1 MPRTY
6 LGLITGSFSTPAADN
21 PTVVVM
27 EAAYRHHGLDARYLN
42 CEIARDDLRAAVAGT
57 RAMGWAGFN
66 CSIPHKLAVID
77 LIDALAPSAE
87 IIGAVNCVVST
98 DGELVGHNT
107 DGQGFVAAL
116 SPVCDLAG
124 AHIVVLGT
132 GGAAR
137 AVAVETALAG
147 AASVTIV
154 GRSGDEATA
163 LAGYVTQATG
173 TTAYGTPWV
182 GTYAVPPTADVL
194 VNATSVGF
202 GDPDAMVAVDVATL
216 RPGLIAA
223 DVVVSATPTAFV
235 RAAREAGAT
244 ALDGVGMMVGQAAV
258 NFRLWT
264 GIDPDRNVMRAALEA
279 TLTA

>member
-1 MPRTY
+1 
-6 LGLITGSFSTPAADN
+6 
-21 PTVVVM
+21 
-27 EAAYRHHGLDARYLN
+27 
-42 CEIARDDLRAAVAGT
+42 
-57 RAMGWAGFN
+57 MGWAGFN
-66 CSIPHKLAVID
+66 CSIPHKRTVMD

-87 IIGAVNCVVST
+87 IIGAVNCVVAT
-98 DGELVGHNT
+98 EEGLIGHNT

-116 SPVCDLAG
+116 TPVRTPER

-147 AASVTIV
+147 AASITLV
-154 GRSGDEATA
+154 GREADEASTLGA
-163 LAGYVTQATG
+163 YVTQATG
-173 TTAYGTPWV
+173 VPASGRPWES
-182 GTYAVPPTADVL
+182 TYAVPPTADIL

-202 GDPDAMVAVDVATL
+202 GDPDAMVDIDVASL

-223 DVVVSATPTAFV
+223 DVVVSATPTAYV
-235 RAAREAGAT
+235 RAARAAGAT

-264 GIDPDRNVMRAALEA
+264 GIEPDRDVMRAALEA
-279 TLTA
+279 TLAG

>member
-6 LGLITGSFSTPAADN
+6 LGIITGSFSTPAADN
-21 PTVVVM
+21 PTVVAM

-42 CEIARDDLRAAVAGT
+42 CDIGSEELAAAVSGA

-66 CSIPHKLAVID
+66 CSIPHKRTVID

-87 IIGAVNCVVST
+87 IIGAVNCVVAT
-98 DGELVGHNT
+98 DDGLIGHNT

-116 SPVCDLAG
+116 TQVRTPEG

-147 AASVTIV
+147 AASITLV
-154 GRSGDEATA
+154 GREADEASTLGA
-163 LAGYVTQATG
+163 YVTQATG
-173 TTAYGTPWV
+173 VPAYAKGWE
-182 GTYAVPPTADVL
+182 GAYAVPPTADIL

-202 GDPDAMVAVDVATL
+202 GDPDAMVDIDVASL

-223 DVVVSATPTAFV
+223 DVVVSATPTAYV
-235 RAAREAGAT
+235 RAARAAGAT

-258 NFRLWT
+258 NFHLWT
-264 GIDPDRNVMRAALEA
+264 GVEPDRDVMRAALEA
-279 TLTA
+279 TLAG